1 MAAWLR
7 QTWQDLVEELFDK
20 QGLDTVFSHARNV
33 MTSALVIAAGMY
45 AAHHFDALGVNG
57 PWSPQVAGY
66 GVAALGVM
74 LLGLNLFDGLRRL
87 ARRKHHV
94 VLRLAAIF
102 VYVVLSIRLTQVI
115 VYFRSAA

>member
-1 MAAWLR
+1 MVGWLK
-7 QTWQDLVEELFDK
+7 QTWHELVEELFDN

-45 AAHHFDALGVNG
+45 AAHHFEARSLN
-57 PWSPQVAGY
+57 SPFSPHVAGY
-66 GVAALGVM
+66 GVAALGVT

-87 ARRKHHV
+87 AKRKHHV
-94 VLRLAAIF
+94 MLRLAAIF